1 MTGSAGAV
9 AAAAMR
15 SWGRYS
21 SRQRRLCCSQDS
33 WCAELSGD
41 AAPPPYPHPHPPQG
55 PRAPHHHS
63 PVGMETR
70 MVGVGI
76 GGQGGPQWG
85 PMGIGCGYEGQKV
98 GCGGCRGWGGL
109 GGRGSEIRFTTA
121 DGYSRGTRLPAELSA
136 EGVPK
141 TFCQRHSD
149 VSVRH
154 TRLGVCPHGSSP
166 PSPPSP
172 PSSQS
177 GSSAGPSLPV
187 RPP

>member
-1 MTGSAGAV
+1 
-9 AAAAMR
+9 MR
-15 SWGRYS
+15 SRGRYS

-41 AAPPPYPHPHPPQG
+41 AAPPPYPPPPPQS

-98 GCGGCRGWGGL
+98 GWGGCRGWGGL

-136 EGVPK
+136 EGLSE

-154 TRLGVCPHGSSP
+154 THLGVCPHG